1 MGPEESSTDMLALAQ
16 KLVDQKSPLDGKNPP
31 DWLRKAIGGEFNPMD
46 DPSLVTY
53 SVPEAGRFL
62 GLGRSASYEA
72 AKIGALPYLK
82 IRGKFRVPR
91 VALIRLLEEVGMSG
105 QSSQQT
111 RSKAGD

>member
-1 MGPEESSTDMLALAQ
+1 MGPEEGITEKLALVQ
-16 KLVDQKSPLDGKNPP
+16 RLVDQSSPLDGKNLPV
-31 DWLRKAIGGEFNPMD
+31 WLRKAIEGEFNPMD

-53 SVPEAGRFL
+53 SIPEAGRFL

-111 RSKAGD
+111 KSEG